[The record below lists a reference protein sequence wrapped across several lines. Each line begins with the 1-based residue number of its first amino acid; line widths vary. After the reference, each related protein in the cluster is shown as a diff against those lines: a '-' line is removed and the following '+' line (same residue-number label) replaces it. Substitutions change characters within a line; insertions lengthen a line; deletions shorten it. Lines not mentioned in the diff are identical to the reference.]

1 MRYDSRFCAIGL
13 WELAGV
19 LAVCLLASPA
29 QAQQPPR
36 VCTPADNGRTYSL
49 KRGQALTIELPGN
62 PSTGYGWQ
70 IVGPKPPQLH
80 LADSSYHAAPAARG
94 LVGSGGTQHWKFTG
108 RQPGKAVLQLAY
120 HRPWEKLA
128 PADKRYILILVVR

>member
-1 MRYDSRFCAIGL
+1 MRHNSLFFALTPWGL
-13 WELAGV
+13 TGALAASLLAG
-19 LAVCLLASPA
+19 PA
-29 QAQQPPR
+29 QAQRPPR

-49 KRGQALTIELPGN
+49 ARGQALTVQLPSN
-62 PSTGYGWQ
+62 PSTGYSWQ
-70 IVGPKPPQLH
+70 VVGPKPAPLQ

-94 LVGSGGTQHWKFTG
+94 MVGTGGIQHWKFTA

-128 PADKRYILILVVR
+128 PADKRYTLTVVVK